1 MLTLNF
7 STLVFLGEDMFLT
20 MFAICNHLKVSSVII
35 PQKNVSHFGPLIILE
50 FLLSQEFYQV
60 IPSKFQLIPLLVREC
75 SNFLL
80 DVQVRYYRLEVFLL
94 CFIHPMVVAS
104 SPPQVLSECPQFS
117 IPASH

>member
-35 PQKNVSHFGPLIILE
+35 PQKNVSHFGSLIILE

-60 IPSKFQLIPLLVREC
+60 IPGGFQLIPLNVREC
-75 SNFLL
+75 SK
-80 DVQVRYYRLEVFLL
+80 
-94 CFIHPMVVAS
+94 
-104 SPPQVLSECPQFS
+104 FS
-117 IPASH
+117 LGV